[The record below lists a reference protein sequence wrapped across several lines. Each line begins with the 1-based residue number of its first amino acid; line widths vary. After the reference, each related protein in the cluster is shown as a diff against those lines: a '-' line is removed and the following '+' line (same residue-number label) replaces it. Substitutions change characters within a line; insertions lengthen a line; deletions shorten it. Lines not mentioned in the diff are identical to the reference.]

1 MDSLMNLLSL
11 TCLSLTGPKV
21 YSTSEDHQGYS
32 EETMALAIVLTA
44 FIALVIGLCLGIF
57 VTRHC
62 SSSGSGS
69 SHSGSNTA
77 ATNSS
82 SIAANESNMNNEEI
96 HKYSVT
102 TVSSTCLDKSDEF
115 NQISNSTPKCFD
127 HSSADQPLSLPPQ
140 FMTSSKHCLVTS
152 QPLSLNPSKLDQQR

>member
-11 TCLSLTGPKV
+11 TCLSLKGPKV

-102 TVSSTCLDKSDEF
+102 TISSTCDKSDEF
-115 NQISNSTPKCFD
+115 NQIS
-127 HSSADQPLSLPPQ
+127 SSVNCYESSDIAQPMSLPPQ
-140 FMTSSKHCLVTS
+140 FMSKHCLVTSAS
-152 QPLSLNPSKLDQQR
+152 QPLSLNPSK